1 MTTIRNRLT
10 SHGENPILLYA
21 AAVTAAVAF
30 HMSFALALIKAG
42 TDGENV
48 YASQDAAPARLVAD
62 LGTLPTIH
70 VYGRR
75 AG

>member
-30 HMSFALALIKAG
+30 HM
-42 TDGENV
+42 
-48 YASQDAAPARLVAD
+48 
-62 LGTLPTIH
+62 
-70 VYGRR
+70 
-75 AG
+75 